1 MKTKILI
8 LTVESLMVWPLAVF
22 LASSFALPVANIARS
37 QETEIQIQ
45 FCLALNPVLLASA
58 LHYLC
63 KLLTSLPQSVGA
75 GWPTGLTPS
84 PVSTSEQLFS

>member
-1 MKTKILI
+1 MKTKILT
-8 LTVESLMVWPLAVF
+8 LTVESLMVWPLAVCF
-22 LASSFALPVANIARS
+22 ASSLALAVANIARS

-45 FCLALNPVLLASA
+45 FYLALNPVLLANA

-75 GWPTGLTPS
+75 RWLTGLTPS
-84 PVSTSEQLFS
+84 LVSTSKQLFS